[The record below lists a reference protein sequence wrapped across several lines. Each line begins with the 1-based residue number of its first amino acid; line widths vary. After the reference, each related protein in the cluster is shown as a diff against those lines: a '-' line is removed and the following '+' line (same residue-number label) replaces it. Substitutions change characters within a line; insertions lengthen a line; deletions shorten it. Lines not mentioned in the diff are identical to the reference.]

1 MRGVPVGPMAI
12 SCLVL
17 AAVVTWAASTQ
28 AQPDA
33 LRQRARTGGS
43 HHVAHPQAAPQ
54 LKVDD
59 LRTTLERL
67 LGHHATLAVRVM
79 RGQVK
84 GSPDLVQN
92 LQDALGSNTHEL
104 ALAVKSLH
112 GAKAAQAFEQL
123 WTDHVV
129 SLFKYAGVVGAG
141 KQEGKKKFEAQLD
154 RYRADFGSFVE
165 TASDGKLK
173 ADVVAES
180 LKSHINQL
188 LAQVEAYAAKDY
200 ATAYRLERKAFAH
213 MFPTGKALAG
223 GLAVHHPGESSVA
236 LEDPAH
242 SLKSALSLP
251 LGEHVEL
258 LVEATRSGISGSPE
272 FKYAAAALDGN
283 TKDLTESVGA
293 LFGQHKARRFNDIWA
308 DHIDVLMDYTVGKAE
323 GNERAQKK
331 AMRRM
336 RSFVRRFPRFLT
348 RVTGLRASPDLSR
361 KIAQHEHL
369 IADQLDAYAAKKYT
383 VALRISNRAYEDMF
397 STAVELGGLLQKR
410 FSTVAPIGGA
420 GTGGG
425 GTR

>member
-1 MRGVPVGPMAI
+1 MRGARVGPTAI

-17 AAVVTWAASTQ
+17 AAAVTWAASTQ

-33 LRQRARTGGS
+33 LHQRAGTSGR

-54 LKVDD
+54 LKAED
-59 LRTTLERL
+59 LRTTLERI

-104 ALAVKSLH
+104 TLAVQSLH
-112 GAKAAQAFEQL
+112 GAKAAHTFERL

-141 KQEGKKKFEAQLD
+141 EQKGKKRFEAQLD

-165 TASDGKLK
+165 VASDGKLT
-173 ADVVAES
+173 AEVVAGS
-180 LKSHINQL
+180 LKSHIDQL
-188 LAQVEAYAAKDY
+188 LGQVEAYGAKKY
-200 ATAYRLERKAFAH
+200 AKAYRLERKAFAH

-223 GLAVHHPGESSVA
+223 GLAIHHPGESSVA

-242 SLKSALSLP
+242 SLKSALSLL

-258 LVEATRSGISGSPE
+258 LVEATRSGASGSRE

-283 TKDLTESVGA
+283 TEDLTESVGA
-293 LFGQHKARRFNDIWA
+293 LFGRRNARRFNDIWA

-331 AMRRM
+331 AMHRM

-348 RVTGLRASPDLSR
+348 RVTGLRASPALSR

-369 IADQLDAYAAKKYT
+369 IVDQLDAFAAEKYKRS
-383 VALRISNRAYEDMF
+383 LRISNRAYGDMF

-410 FSTVAPIGGA
+410 FGSVAPIGGA
-420 GTGGG
+420 STGGG

>member
-1 MRGVPVGPMAI
+1 MRGTPVGPMAI

-28 AQPDA
+28 AQPDS
-33 LRQRARTGGS
+33 LDQRARTGGR
-43 HHVAHPQAAPQ
+43 HHVAHSKAAPQ
-54 LKVDD
+54 QKVGD

-67 LGHHATLAVRVM
+67 LGHHAILAVRVM

-84 GSPDLVQN
+84 GSPDRVQT

-104 ALAVKSLH
+104 MVEVKSLH
-112 GAKAAQAFEQL
+112 GAKAGRTFERL

-129 SLFKYAGVVGAG
+129 SLFKYAGGVGAG
-141 KQEGKKKFEAQLD
+141 KQKGKKKFVGQLD
-154 RYRADFGSFVE
+154 RYRANFGSFVE
-165 TASDGKLK
+165 TASDGALK
-173 ADVVAES
+173 AEIVAES

-188 LAQVEAYAAKDY
+188 LAQVEAYAEKDY
-200 ATAYRLERKAFAH
+200 ATAYRLEREAFAH

-242 SLKSALSLP
+242 SLKSALALL

-258 LVEATRSGISGSPE
+258 LVEATRSGTSGSPE

-283 TKDLTESVGA
+283 TEDLTESMGA
-293 LFGQHKARRFNDIWA
+293 LFGQKNARRFNDIWA

-323 GNERAQKK
+323 GNEKAQKK
-331 AMRRM
+331 AMDQM
-336 RSFVRRFPRFLT
+336 QAFVRRFPRFL
-348 RVTGLRASPDLSR
+348 VSATGLRATPDLSR

-369 IADQLDAYAAKKYT
+369 IVDQLDAYAAKKYT
-383 VALRISNRAYEDMF
+383 VSHRIANRAYEDMF

-410 FSTVAPIGGA
+410 FSKVAPIGGA

>member
-1 MRGVPVGPMAI
+1 MRGLPVGPMAI

-33 LRQRARTGGS
+33 LHQRARTTGS
-43 HHVAHPQAAPQ
+43 HHVAHSQAASQP
-54 LKVDD
+54 KGED

-67 LGHHATLAVRVM
+67 LGHHAILAVRVM

-92 LQDALGSNTHEL
+92 LQDSLGSNTHEL
-104 ALAVKSLH
+104 AIAVKSLH
-112 GAKAAQAFEQL
+112 GAKAARSFEKL

-129 SLFKYAGVVGAG
+129 SLFKYAGVVDAG

-173 ADVVAES
+173 ADIVAKS

-188 LAQVEAYAAKDY
+188 LGQVEAYAAKDY

-223 GLAVHHPGESSVA
+223 GLAIHHPGESSVA

-242 SLKSALSLP
+242 SLKSALSLL

-258 LVEATRSGISGSPE
+258 LVEATRSGASGSPE
-272 FKYAAAALDGN
+272 FKHAAAALDRN
-283 TKDLTESVGA
+283 TEDLTESMAA
-293 LFGQHKARRFNDIWA
+293 LFGQRDARRFNDIWA

-323 GNERAQKK
+323 GNQKAQKK
-331 AMRRM
+331 VTRRM
-336 RSFVRRFPRFLT
+336 QGFVRRFPRFLI
-348 RVTGLRASPDLSR
+348 RATGLRASPGLSR
-361 KIAQHEHL
+361 KIAHHEHL
-369 IADQLDAYAAKKYT
+369 IVNQLDAYAAAKYT
-383 VALRISNRAYEDMF
+383 LALRISNRAYEDMF

-410 FSTVAPIGGA
+410 FGTVAPVGGA

-425 GTR
+425 GTQ

>member
-1 MRGVPVGPMAI
+1 MRGAPVGPTAI
-12 SCLVL
+12 SCLLL

-33 LRQRARTGGS
+33 LHQRARTGGR
-43 HHVAHPQAAPQ
+43 HHVAHSQAAPQ

-67 LGHHATLAVRVM
+67 LGHHAILAVRVM

-104 ALAVKSLH
+104 TVAVRSLH
-112 GAKAAQAFEQL
+112 GAKAAQTFERL
-123 WTDHVV
+123 WTSHVV

-154 RYRADFGSFVE
+154 RYRARFGSFVE

-173 ADVVAES
+173 ADIVAES
-180 LKSHINQL
+180 LKTHINQL

-200 ATAYRLERKAFAH
+200 ATTYRLEREAFAH

-236 LEDPAH
+236 LEDPAQ
-242 SLKSALSLP
+242 SLKSALALL
-251 LGEHVEL
+251 LGEHVGL
-258 LVEATRSGISGSPE
+258 LVEATRAGTSGSPE
-272 FKYAAAALDGN
+272 FRYAAAALDGN
-283 TKDLTESVGA
+283 TEDLTESMGA
-293 LFGQHKARRFNDIWA
+293 LFGQKNAHRFNDIWA
-308 DHIDVLMDYTVGKAE
+308 DHIDVLMDYTIGKAE
-323 GNERAQKK
+323 GNEKAQKR
-331 AMRRM
+331 AMHRM
-336 RSFVRRFPRFLT
+336 NAFVRRFPRFLI
-348 RVTGLRASPDLSR
+348 RATGLRASPDLSR

-369 IADQLDAYAAKKYT
+369 IVDQLDAYAAAKYT

-410 FSTVAPIGGA
+410 FSNVAPIGGA
-420 GTGGG
+420 GTGWG